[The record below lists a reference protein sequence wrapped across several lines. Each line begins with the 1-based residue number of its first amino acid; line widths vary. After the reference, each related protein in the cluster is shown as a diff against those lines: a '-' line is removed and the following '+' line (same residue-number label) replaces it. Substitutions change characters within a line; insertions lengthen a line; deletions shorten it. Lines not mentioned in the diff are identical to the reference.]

1 VIFPITMAWLCDEI
15 MRPSYKL
22 YADLGMPREVYNE
35 ALKRGAKH
43 DEITAYYFADMRRLC
58 EETGLMTR
66 AGRWMWKKLGIY
78 GAPSRF
84 RGEPDRTA
92 QLFA

>member
-1 VIFPITMAWLCDEI
+1 
-15 MRPSYKL
+15 
-22 YADLGMPREVYNE
+22 
-35 ALKRGAKH
+35 
-43 DEITAYYFADMRRLC
+43 
-58 EETGLMTR
+58 MTR